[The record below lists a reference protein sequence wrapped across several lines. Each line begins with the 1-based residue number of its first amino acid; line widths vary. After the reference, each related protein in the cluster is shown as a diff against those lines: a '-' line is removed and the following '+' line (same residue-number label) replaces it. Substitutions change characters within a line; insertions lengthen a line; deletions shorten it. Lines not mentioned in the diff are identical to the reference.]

1 MKIGSKLKMEE
12 IIKKLNQWNNHKS
25 FYIIKK
31 IIIMFS
37 FCII

>member
-12 IIKKLNQWNNHKS
+12 TIKKLNQWNNQKS
-25 FYIIKK
+25 FDIIKK